1 MCIPNL
7 PYEDMENVL
16 PEWHEPFPEPQTIP
30 SGWDL
35 SGVLAA
41 STPAVIEAADATTKG

>member
-1 MCIPNL
+1 MFITNPS
-7 PYEDMENVL
+7 YDDKENVM

-35 SGVLAA
+35 SEILSA
-41 STPAVIEAADATTKG
+41 SLSDEMDSTDASAKS

>member
-1 MCIPNL
+1 MSTPET
-7 PYEDMENVL
+7 PHDDMENVL

-35 SGVLAA
+35 SEIL
-41 STPAVIEAADATTKG
+41 STPMSAATDADESGED

>member
-1 MCIPNL
+1 MYTPNS
-7 PYEDMENVL
+7 PYDDMETAM

-35 SGVLAA
+35 SEFLSL
-41 STPAVIEAADATTKG
+41 STPAMIDDSAVKAEG